1 MAGGTMSTMLGVCL
15 PVFLCCCVL
24 VVQGTTTPRPNI
36 VFILTDDQDVVLEGM
51 RVMNKTKSLIGDVG
65 ATFPNMFVS
74 SPLCCPSR
82 SSILTGKYVHNH
94 GAVNN
99 SVDGDCASKAWQ
111 DGPEKSTFATQVK
124 TAGYR
129 TFFAGKYLNQY
140 GFPST
145 GGPGHI
151 PPGWDWWIGL
161 IGNSR
166 YYDYSLSVNGTKQ
179 KHGTQYS
186 RDYLTDV
193 IKNQSLHFLDT
204 VGATAD
210 PFFMMLSTPAAH
222 SPFDSAPQYEQDFVD
237 WKAPRGGSYNVHGKD
252 KHWLLRF
259 APSPMKETSV
269 QWADNIF
276 RKRMRTLLSVED
288 LVQAVM
294 SKLEDKGLLS
304 NTYVIFSSDNGY
316 HYGQFSLPEDKRQL
330 YEFDIRVPL
339 MIRGP
344 GIKSGQTITAPVMNI
359 DLMPTI
365 IEMAGGKT
373 PLDVDGR
380 SLMPLLLST
389 QVETG
394 APAWRSDLLV
404 EHQGEWALHAWPK
417 YNCPHWWT
425 LVTGCV
431 PDCVCEDS
439 YNNTYSCVRTLSS
452 RADLMYCEFQDDEN
466 FKEFYNL
473 EKDPHQLNNA
483 INTTDPNVLKFMS
496 ERLKELVTCYGK
508 TCNRSEQILVT

>member
-1 MAGGTMSTMLGVCL
+1 MAGGTMLGVCL

-24 VVQGTTTPRPNI
+24 VVQGTTAPRPNI
-36 VFILTDDQDVVLEGM
+36 VFILTDDQDVVLEG
-51 RVMNKTKSLIGDVG
+51 
-65 ATFPNMFVS
+65 MFVS

-94 GAVNN
+94 WAVNN
-99 SVDGDCASKAWQ
+99 SVDGDCSSKAWQ

-145 GGPGHI
+145 GGPAHI

-179 KHGTQYS
+179 KHGKQYS
-186 RDYLTDV
+186 KDYLTDV

-204 VGATAD
+204 VGATPD

-294 SKLEDKGLLS
+294 SKLEDKDLLS

-339 MIRGP
+339 MVRGP

-365 IEMAGGKT
+365 IEMARGKT

-394 APAWRSDLLV
+394 APSWRLDLLV

-452 RADLMYCEFQDDEN
+452 RADLMYCEFQDNEN

-483 INTTDPNVLKFMS
+483 INTTDPNVVKFMS
-496 ERLKELVTCYGK
+496 KRLKELVTCSGK